1 MNDNKQY
8 LNDLKQE
15 LSDYKKKLSAI
26 KDSFNGKTG
35 KEVENIYN
43 ALQSIFQK
51 AGEAY
56 DKLQAAS
63 AEEWEPLKKIAN
75 NSLKELEKSF
85 DEFKNSTSEHAKEYA
100 NQIEAYSQETID
112 LGAEYIKNNPF
123 KSILLAGGLGFIVG
137 RIIK

>member
-8 LNDLKQE
+8 LNDFKQE

-43 ALQSIFQK
+43 SLQSISQK

-85 DEFKNSTSEHAKEYA
+85 EEFKNSTSEHAKEYA